1 MIYIIGLGSTDEK
14 GLSLEAYEQIKSSKR
29 NFLRTDKHQSIKLF
43 KDQEIPYKSF
53 DYLYEEK
60 NSFEEVYDEIVDIL
74 LKENQKADLNYCVPG
89 DPFIAEK
96 TVVKLLEKTSD
107 YKIISGMSFIE
118 AILRA
123 VKIDPTKNFQLMDG
137 DDFDPHKINTSAD
150 IIITQVYNKRIS
162 IDLKLALSEIYT
174 DDYMIYLVTDAGLT
188 SEDIYHIPIYEL
200 DRIEN
205 INHQS
210 AIFIPKDKDNIS
222 LGKIIKKLEENTDL
236 KEDFYMEENELDA
249 MLNETSKYLKSIVKL
264 NLEGYYSYKEILEL
278 IYENISKNQW
288 FSYFTMENQDFL
300 MYNCL

>member
-1 MIYIIGLGSTDEK
+1 M
-14 GLSLEAYEQIKSSKR
+14 
-29 NFLRTDKHQSIKLF
+29 
-43 KDQEIPYKSF
+43 
-53 DYLYEEK
+53 
-60 NSFEEVYDEIVDIL
+60 
-74 LKENQKADLNYCVPG
+74 NYCVPG

-174 DDYMIYLVTDAGLT
+174 DDYMIYLVTDAGLA

-210 AIFIPKDKDNIS
+210 AIFIPRDEDNIS

-264 NLEGYYSYKEILEL
+264 NLEGYYSDKEILEL